1 MTSLGTTVSFHCKTP
16 LAVRRY
22 MQWVR
27 LHEDR
32 IEELVD
38 QTEVL
43 TIYNVTEEDAG
54 HYACTIGTTP
64 QNIIFESA
72 FLTVVDPPDPGIV
85 RHTTPA
91 HTKLIVI
98 VVCVSALAMFLVV
111 VIFFTIYQP
120 SLHSCTL
127 EPPVY
132 ST

>member
-1 MTSLGTTVSFHCKTP
+1 MVVTNAGTTMQRASVKVLEDYEAIEEPPQNITTSLGTTVSFHCKTP

-54 HYACTIGTTP
+54 H
-64 QNIIFESA
+64 
-72 FLTVVDPPDPGIV
+72 
-85 RHTTPA
+85 
-91 HTKLIVI
+91 
-98 VVCVSALAMFLVV
+98 
-111 VIFFTIYQP
+111 
-120 SLHSCTL
+120 
-127 EPPVY
+127 
-132 ST
+132 